1 MLRNISVNREE
12 KYTKGKDTDYNRNV
26 LQVDAEKETGYTDM
40 GRWEELIMDEE
51 NGSW

>member
-1 MLRNISVNREE
+1 MRNISVNREE

-40 GRWEELIMDEE
+40 GRLDELIMHDA
-51 NGSW
+51 NGLW